1 MFDLLMF
8 DLDGT
13 LVDTAG
19 EIADTVN
26 DVLRELRLPA
36 VSDAQVRGWIGQGS
50 RELLVRA
57 CAHAGGRAEA
67 ELRDSARL
75 EPLLELYTRFH
86 QQRCGTRS
94 QVYPQVEATLSALR
108 RRDMALAIVSNREQR
123 FAEAVL
129 RSHGLARY
137 FDPVVAGDTLPVRK
151 PDPRVVEYCLR
162 RHGVPPQRALM
173 VGDSAVDVAVA
184 RNAGV
189 CCWMV
194 PYGYK
199 GGRPVEEAAPDR
211 VIPDLGALLAA
222 VQGCRDL
229 SSMLKEQLSWQ

>member
-1 MFDLLMF
+1 MFDLFMF

-36 VSDAQVRGWIGQGS
+36 VSEAQVRGWIGQGS

-57 CAHAGGRAEA
+57 CAHAAGRSET
-67 ELRDSARL
+67 ELRVSDTL
-75 EPLLELYTRFH
+75 EPLLQMYTRFH
-86 QQRCGTRS
+86 ERRCGTRS
-94 QVYPQVEATLSALR
+94 QVYPQVEATLSALQ
-108 RRDMALAIVSNREQR
+108 RRDLALAIVSNREHR

-129 RSHGLARY
+129 RSHGLSRY

-151 PDPRVVEYCLR
+151 PDPRVIEHCLQ
-162 RHGVPPQRALM
+162 RHRVPPQRALM
-173 VGDSAVDVAVA
+173 VGDSAVDVAAA

-189 CCWMV
+189 RCWMV
-194 PYGYK
+194 PYGYN
-199 GGRPVEEAAPDR
+199 GGRPIEAAAPDR
-211 VIPDLGALLAA
+211 IIPDLSALLAA
-222 VQGCRDL
+222 VQSCRDL

>member
-1 MFDLLMF
+1 MFDLFMF

-26 DVLRELRLPA
+26 DVLNELRLPA

-57 CAHAGGRAEA
+57 CAHAAGRSEA
-67 ELRDSARL
+67 ELRDGAAPDS
-75 EPLLELYTRFH
+75 LLEMYARFH
-86 QQRCGTRS
+86 ERRCGTRS
-94 QVYPQVEATLSALR
+94 QVYPQVEATLSALQ
-108 RRDMALAIVSNREQR
+108 RRDMALAVVSNRERR

-129 RSHGLARY
+129 RAHGLIRY
-137 FDPVVAGDTLPVRK
+137 FDPVVAGDTLPVCK
-151 PDPRVVEYCLR
+151 PDAQVIEYCLR
-162 RHGVPPQRALM
+162 RHRVPPQRALM
-173 VGDSAVDVAVA
+173 VGDSAVDVAAA

-189 CCWMV
+189 RCWAV
-194 PYGYK
+194 PYGYN
-199 GGRPVEEAAPDR
+199 GGRPVEDAAPDR
-211 VIPDLGALLAA
+211 VIPDLSALLAA
-222 VQGCRDL
+222 VQGSRDL